1 MIVNI
6 RGLIRSVLR
15 EGVIVP
21 PDIPNSRTFWHG
33 GNLDNMKDDINHAKS
48 RYEYGPGLYL
58 TTSYELAKDYAK
70 GSRKLYMVTVE
81 NGNDI
86 SDCSIKRDAI
96 DEFVY
101 MNVISS
107 KKKLVKE
114 ALDRWTRNDGMVSAD
129 IFLNIMLNESA
140 VKPTNAGKIRTFL
153 VESGVDY
160 HVTGNIRYNG
170 EMMVL
175 FNMKKIVKVQRVL
188 PTDDIAVFDL

>member
-1 MIVNI
+1 LIVNI

-33 GNLDNMKDDINHAKS
+33 RNLDNMKDDINHAKS

-70 GSRKLYMVTVE
+70 GSRKLYMVTVD

>member
-1 MIVNI
+1 
-6 RGLIRSVLR
+6 
-15 EGVIVP
+15 
-21 PDIPNSRTFWHG
+21 
-33 GNLDNMKDDINHAKS
+33 MKDDINHAKS

-70 GSRKLYMVTVE
+70 GSRKLYMVTVD

>member
-1 MIVNI
+1 MNI
-6 RGLIRSVLR
+6 RSLIRT
-15 EGVIVP
+15 VIKEQVISP

-58 TTSYELAKDYAK
+58 TTSFELAKDYAK

-81 NGNDI
+81 NGKDI
-86 SDCSIKRDAI
+86 SDSTIHRQLI

-101 MNVISS
+101 MNVIRS
-107 KKKLVKE
+107 KRKLVKQH
-114 ALDRWTRNDGMVSAD
+114 LDNWTRSDGSVNAD

-140 VKPTNAGKIRTFL
+140 VKPSNAGKIRTFL

-160 HVTGNIRYNG
+160 HITGNIRYNG
-170 EMMVL
+170 EMMIL
-175 FNMKKIVKVQRVL
+175 FNMKKILKVQRVL
-188 PTDDIAVFDL
+188 PNDQIAVFDL